1 MTSRERVAAL
11 LRKEI
16 PDAMGLYEHFWPE
29 TLRDY
34 WPQQGYPKDSKPEEY
49 FNYDLVNCGGWFNSE
64 PFLQKEEVIEE
75 TDEWKVLRNGR
86 GTRLKY
92 WKNKSGTPEHIGF
105 EVATPEIWKKYRE
118 PLLSVNRERLG
129 GLEEAKEALA
139 KARAAGKFAVFGNL
153 FVFEL
158 LRATLGDET
167 FLPALLLEPE
177 WIKDFCQVYLD
188 FCRRHYEIMFREAG
202 VPDGVFVYEDF
213 GFSNGLFCSPKTL
226 AELIMPYETALV
238 SFFKDYRLPVIL
250 HSCGDIRKAVPLV
263 IKAGFDCLQ
272 PMEAKAGCNVVEFAR
287 TYGNKLA
294 YMGNINVVA
303 LGANDL
309 PQVKD
314 EILPKLTALKKMRIP
329 YFFHSDHSIPP
340 DVNFETYKYALELF
354 RDGRSYT

>member
-1 MTSRERVAAL
+1 M
-11 LRKEI
+11 
-16 PDAMGLYEHFWPE
+16 
-29 TLRDY
+29 
-34 WPQQGYPKDSKPEEY
+34 
-49 FNYDLVNCGGWFNSE
+49 
-64 PFLQKEEVIEE
+64 EEV
-75 TDEWKVLRNGR
+75 
-86 GTRLKY
+86 
-92 WKNKSGTPEHIGF
+92 
-105 EVATPEIWKKYRE
+105 
-118 PLLSVNRERLG
+118 
-129 GLEEAKEALA
+129 KEALA
-139 KARAAGKFAVFGNL
+139 KARAAGKFTVFGNL

-188 FCRRHYEIMFREAG
+188 FYRRHYEIMFREAG
-202 VPDGVFVYEDF
+202 APDGMFVYEDF

-226 AELIMPYETALV
+226 AELIMPYEKALV

-287 TYGNKLA
+287 IYGNKLA
-294 YMGNINVVA
+294 YMGNMNVVA
-303 LGANDL
+303 WGTNDL
-309 PQVKD
+309 QQVKD
-314 EILPKLTALKKMRIP
+314 EVLPKLTALKKMRIP

-354 RDGRSYT
+354 RDKRSYA